1 MHRQAAL
8 EGAWQ
13 DDYYD
18 VLADGVVGG
27 PRHEGRPWLPPI
39 AAAQSAKIK
48 NPVCA
53 AVKREAEKDWGK
65 RNGEPLHRLER
76 KLLYRLDGL
85 GGTAPPLELQIL

>member
-1 MHRQAAL
+1 MCLPTESWAARVMR
-8 EGAWQ
+8 A
-13 DDYYD
+13 
-18 VLADGVVGG
+18 
-27 PRHEGRPWLPPI
+27 GRGFRLSQRPNRL
-39 AAAQSAKIK
+39 KIK

-76 KLLYRLDGL
+76 KLLYRLDGP